1 MEFKSVVKNRYSCK
15 KYSERQVEKEKL
27 EAILEAGR
35 LAPSG
40 TYCKKSS
47 GAENLCN
54 SV

>member
-35 LAPSG
+35 LAP
-40 TYCKKSS
+40 TAKKSS